1 MKDDLDYCYD
11 RGEQHIN
18 TANEKDL
25 WRDRLQGIDKALYG
39 VSQTLSAD
47 IQLKR
52 RIAAASSKTFN
63 GKPITHLQALRRA
76 MAPNL
81 VQEVLKQCVAYVEE
95 AKREDVAKTI
105 RSSFCKV
112 FAILLNSD
120 KAASIAE
127 FIRLEINDSNLPLQ
141 GKSVKKSYGV
151 YIKNNSFASIE
162 GWEET
167 EWQTFFNWQWHFLT
181 PFFARPKGKV
191 LHYLLESHDILPIID
206 RGVNKSN
213 RKDSREDKSDL
224 ETGKPLQI
232 KRSAAAFGGHGTV
245 SKIKLDPLSC
255 DFSDF
260 QVRMINA
267 PFSIPLAHNDSS
279 NIETTGM
286 H

>member
-1 MKDDLDYCYD
+1 MRTKVMRDDLDYCYD

-18 TANEKDL
+18 TANEEDL
-25 WRDRLQGIDKALYG
+25 WRNRLQDIDKALHG

-47 IQLKR
+47 MQLKR

-63 GKPITHLQALRRA
+63 GKPITHPQALRRA

-95 AKREDVAKTI
+95 AQREDVAKTI

-141 GKSVKKSYGV
+141 GKSVKKNYGV
-151 YIKNNSFASIE
+151 CIKNNSFASIE

-213 RKDSREDKSDL
+213 RKDGREDKSDL

-232 KRSAAAFGGHGTV
+232 KRSAAAFGGHSTV

-255 DFSDF
+255 DFGDF
-260 QVRMINA
+260 RVRMINA
-267 PFSIPLAHNDSS
+267 PLLYTANSQR
-279 NIETTGM
+279 
-286 H
+286 